1 MERIDIAKSYAS
13 AEARFSGF
21 EGTEK
26 KNLKQQLA
34 TTLAARVPDQA
45 NEILISYNA
54 QPAEGKKLV
63 AQLIALQNKHGE
75 DALKK
80 LISIHPDKDIV
91 EHYYSQ
97 AKEEKSNCGGCSGAD
112 GKTCPMMQQINQAS
126 SANGIMQKTVA
137 GSTVKEWL
145 PFALAST
152 LFIGSIIIFSVEYSK
167 AK

>member
-63 AQLIALQNKHGE
+63 QQLIALQSKYGE

-80 LISIHPDKDIV
+80 LIEIHPDKDIV
-91 EHYYSQ
+91 EYYHTP
-97 AKEEKSNCGGCSGAD
+97 AKEEKSNCGACSGAD
-112 GKTCPMMQQINQAS
+112 GKTCHMMQMQQTS
-126 SANGIMQKTVA
+126 SADGIMQKTIA

-145 PFALAST
+145 PFAIAST

-167 AK
+167 TK